1 MASRNRA
8 LDPRGLES
16 PGPIFQTFILS
27 LLSFSQTVCLPLSI
41 PTCCAGHSRSS
52 VLWLQHYNLPFSRHC
67 KSSPRQETGLEPQ
80 VTCEQH
86 TLYNKVAP
94 LHPGH
99 DGGGS
104 SIRGAPFLLDSYTP
118 INKRRS
124 TLLHGQLLLIEG
136 VPWWGYTVNKILDW
150 EAQTIQNNKVTLV
163 RFRSKKKKK
172 NLLVNTFIWF
182 SQPPHEV
189 SKQVTPFWQI
199 FRGIKCLAQ
208 AHRSCLIPITVF
220 FVVFLIMQKAG
231 TKNSTDYV
239 ALLIFCVLPS
249 PVKYVTRWR

>member
-1 MASRNRA
+1 M
-8 LDPRGLES
+8 
-16 PGPIFQTFILS
+16 
-27 LLSFSQTVCLPLSI
+27 CLPLSI

-163 RFRSKKKKK
+163 RFRSKKKKRTSLWI
-172 NLLVNTFIWF
+172 LLFDFHNHLMR
-182 SQPPHEV
+182 SV
-189 SKQVTPFWQI
+189 SKLHHFDRYSEELSVLLKLTEVAW
-199 FRGIKCLAQ
+199 
-208 AHRSCLIPITVF
+208 
-220 FVVFLIMQKAG
+220 FLLQF
-231 TKNSTDYV
+231 S
-239 ALLIFCVLPS
+239 L
-249 PVKYVTRWR
+249 